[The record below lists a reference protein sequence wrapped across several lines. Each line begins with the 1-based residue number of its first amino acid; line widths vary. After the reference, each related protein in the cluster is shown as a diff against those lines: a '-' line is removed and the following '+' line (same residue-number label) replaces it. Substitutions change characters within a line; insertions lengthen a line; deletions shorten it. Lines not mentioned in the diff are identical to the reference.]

1 MFEDLTDAVI
11 YEAVNGRFNLDLGSL
26 GFLQSLIRAGNKLG
40 QDGGRIS
47 AITSITIG
55 LRVWAATMDLERRG
69 RGGLCGCGC
78 NNNARDRV
86 SYQRERENSRAAIKS
101 LMEEASN
108 QLWQKIGS

>member
-55 LRVWAATMDLERRG
+55 LRVWAPTMDLRA
-69 RGGLCGCGC
+69 GGEGGDPGYV
-78 NNNARDRV
+78 AV
-86 SYQRERENSRAAIKS
+86 IIMHGIEFHIRERERTPG
-101 LMEEASN
+101 LR
-108 QLWQKIGS
+108 